1 MRIDIETISR
11 RRHTC
16 LIVLRSI
23 ALLLLLTG
31 ALVAGLNFQSRIGRY
46 SGFEYLAIPVL
57 AILAAFW
64 LPAMALGLASRS
76 LSRWLVPVPGPMNEC
91 PQCGYSLKNL
101 NAPICPEC
109 GLTLRTVEGEPGR
122 LGQK

>member
-23 ALLLLLTG
+23 ALTLVLTG
-31 ALVAGLNFQSRIGRY
+31 SLVAGWGLQSRIGQY
-46 SGFEYLAIPVL
+46 IGLEFLGIPVL
-57 AILAAFW
+57 AILVAFW
-64 LPAMALGLASRS
+64 LPALVLAATSRP

-91 PQCGYSLKNL
+91 PRCGYSLKSL
-101 NAPICPEC
+101 SAPICPEC
-109 GLTLRTVEGEPGR
+109 GLTLRTVEPESGR
-122 LGQK
+122 GNQK

>member
-23 ALLLLLTG
+23 ALALLLVG
-31 ALVAGLNFQSRIGRY
+31 ALIAGLTFQSRIGQY
-46 SGFEYLAIPVL
+46 SGLEYLGIPVL

-64 LPAMALGLASRS
+64 LPAIALAAASRP

-109 GLTLRTVEGEPGR
+109 GLTLRTVEPESGR
-122 LGQK
+122 GGQK